1 MAIKLISDSTCD
13 LTPEL
18 LERYDI
24 TLAPLYVTQDGVT
37 RRDGVDIHP
46 QDIFDHVAAGGS
58 LPSTSAVNIADYQ
71 ELFAKYAQEYDAVIH
86 FNIGQSFSA
95 CHQNAVIAA
104 EDFGNVYVVDTRNL
118 TMGQGLLVVEAAE
131 AARRGM
137 AAQDIVEMV
146 NSLIDKVATTFVV
159 DRLDYLAK
167 GGRCSSVVALGA
179 NLLKLK
185 PCIVLSDGKMAVGK
199 KYRGVF
205 DKVLLDY
212 VWDQL
217 GSGDYRRDRCVIV
230 HAACKPETVAAVQA
244 VVDEYGFDEV
254 IVAEA
259 GCTISSHCGPN
270 TLGVLFLKK

>member
-131 AARRGM
+131 AARRGV

-212 VWDQL
+212 VRDQL

>member
-71 ELFAKYAQEYDAVIH
+71 ELFSKYAQEYEAVIH
-86 FNIGQSFSA
+86 FNIGQGFSA

-104 EDFGNVYVVDTRNL
+104 EDFDNVYVVDTRNL

-146 NSLIDKVATTFVV
+146 NGLIDKVATTFVV

-212 VWDQL
+212 VRDQL
-217 GSGDYRRDRCVIV
+217 GSVDYRRDRCVIV

>member
-18 LERYDI
+18 LERYGV

-71 ELFAKYAQEYDAVIH
+71 ALFAKYAQEYEAVIH
-86 FNIGQSFSA
+86 FNIGQGFSA

-104 EDFGNVYVVDTRNL
+104 EDFDNVYVVDTRNL

-146 NSLIDKVATTFVV
+146 NGLIDKVATTFVV

-167 GGRCSSVVALGA
+167 GGRCSSEVALGA

-185 PCIVLSDGKMAVGK
+185 PCIVLADGKMSVGK
-199 KYRGVF
+199 KYRGTF
-205 DKVLLDY
+205 EKILPDFIKDRLA
-212 VWDQL
+212 
-217 GSGDYRRDRCVIV
+217 GDGYRKDRCYLVY
-230 HAACKPETVAAVQA
+230 AACKDETIASLKELV
-244 VVDEYGFDEV
+244 ESYGFGEV
-254 IVAEA
+254 LVAEA
-259 GCTISSHCGPN
+259 GCTISSHCGPG
-270 TLGVLFLKK
+270 TVGFVLLRK

>member
-71 ELFAKYAQEYDAVIH
+71 ELFSKYAQEYEAVIH
-86 FNIGQSFSA
+86 FNIGQGFSA

-104 EDFGNVYVVDTRNL
+104 EDFDNVYVVDTRNL

-146 NSLIDKVATTFVV
+146 NGLIDEVATTFVV
-159 DRLDYLAK
+159 DRLDFLAK

-185 PCIVLSDGKMAVGK
+185 PCIVLADGKMSVGK
-199 KYRGVF
+199 KYRGTF
-205 DKVLLDY
+205 EKILPDFIKDRLA
-212 VWDQL
+212 
-217 GSGDYRRDRCVIV
+217 GDGYRKDRCYLVY
-230 HAACKPETVAAVQA
+230 AACKDETIASLKELV
-244 VVDEYGFDEV
+244 ESYGFGEV
-254 IVAEA
+254 LVAEA
-259 GCTISSHCGPN
+259 GCTISSHCGPG
-270 TLGVLFLKK
+270 TVGFVLLRK

>member
-46 QDIFDHVAAGGS
+46 QDIFAHVAAGGS

-71 ELFAKYAQEYDAVIH
+71 ELFAKYAQEYEAVIH
-86 FNIGQSFSA
+86 FNIGQNFSA

-104 EDFGNVYVVDTRNL
+104 EDFDNVYVVDTRNL
-118 TMGQGLLVVEAAE
+118 TMGQGLLVIEAAE
-131 AARRGM
+131 AARRG
-137 AAQDIVEMV
+137 AKAQDIVTMV
-146 NSLIDKVATTFVV
+146 GGLIDKVATTFVV

-199 KYRGVF
+199 KYRGLF
-205 DKVLLDY
+205 DKILPDY
-212 VWDQL
+212 VRDQL
-217 GSGDYRRDRCVIV
+217 SAGDYRKERCVIV
-230 HAACKPETVAAVQA
+230 HAACKPDTVAAVRDL
-244 VVDEYGFDEV
+244 VSGYGFDEV
-254 IVAEA
+254 IVGEA

-270 TLGVLFLKK
+270 TLGVLFLRK

>member
-71 ELFAKYAQEYDAVIH
+71 ELFSKYAQEYEAVIH
-86 FNIGQSFSA
+86 FNIGQGFSA

-104 EDFGNVYVVDTRNL
+104 EDFDNVYVVDTRNL

-146 NSLIDKVATTFVV
+146 NGLIDKVATTFVV

-167 GGRCSSVVALGA
+167 GGAL
-179 NLLKLK
+179 LLCGGPGGQPAQAQALHR
-185 PCIVLSDGKMAVGK
+185 AV
-199 KYRGVF
+199 
-205 DKVLLDY
+205 
-212 VWDQL
+212 
-217 GSGDYRRDRCVIV
+217 
-230 HAACKPETVAAVQA
+230 
-244 VVDEYGFDEV
+244 
-254 IVAEA
+254 
-259 GCTISSHCGPN
+259 
-270 TLGVLFLKK
+270 

>member
-212 VWDQL
+212 VRDQL
-217 GSGDYRRDRCVIV
+217 GSVDYRRDRCVIV
-230 HAACKPETVAAVQA
+230 HAACKPETVAAVRA

-254 IVAEA
+254 IVGEA

>member
-1 MAIKLISDSTCD
+1 MAIKITSDSTCD

-24 TLAPLYVTQDGVT
+24 TLTPLYVTQDGKT
-37 RRDGVDIHP
+37 GRDGVDICP
-46 QDIFDHVAAGGS
+46 EDIFAHVSAGGN
-58 LPSTSAVNIADYQ
+58 LPTTAAVNVADYQ
-71 ELFAKYAQEYDAVIH
+71 EVFGKYAQDYEAVIH
-86 FNIGQSFSA
+86 FNIGQNFSA

-104 EDFGNVYVVDTRNL
+104 EDFDNVYVVDTRNL

-131 AARRGM
+131 AALRGEK
-137 AAQDIVEMV
+137 APDIVTMV
-146 NSLIDKVATTFVV
+146 EGLMDKVSTTFVV

-205 DKVLLDY
+205 DKVLPDY
-212 VWDQL
+212 VRDQL
-217 GSGDYRRDRCVIV
+217 GSGDYRKDRCVIV
-230 HAACKPETVAAVQA
+230 HAACRPETVAAVRA
-244 VVDEYGFDEV
+244 VVDGYGFDEV
-254 IVAEA
+254 IVGEA
-259 GCTISSHCGPN
+259 GCTISAHCGPN
-270 TLGVLFLKK
+270 TLGVLFLRK

>member
-1 MAIKLISDSTCD
+1 MAIKITSDSTCD

-24 TLAPLYVTQDGVT
+24 TLTPLYVTQDGKT
-37 RRDGVDIHP
+37 GRDGVDICP
-46 QDIFDHVAAGGS
+46 EDIFAHVSAGGN
-58 LPSTSAVNIADYQ
+58 LPTTAAVNVADYQ
-71 ELFAKYAQEYDAVIH
+71 EVFGKYAQDYEAVIH
-86 FNIGQSFSA
+86 FNIGQNFSA

-104 EDFGNVYVVDTRNL
+104 EDFDNVYVVDTRNL

-131 AARRGM
+131 AALRGEK
-137 AAQDIVEMV
+137 APDIVTMV
-146 NSLIDKVATTFVV
+146 EGLMDKVSTTFVV

-205 DKVLLDY
+205 DKVLPDY
-212 VWDQL
+212 VRDQL
-217 GSGDYRRDRCVIV
+217 GSGDYRKNRCVIV
-230 HAACKPETVAAVQA
+230 HAACRPETVAAVRA
-244 VVDEYGFDEV
+244 VVDGYGFDEV
-254 IVAEA
+254 IVGEA
-259 GCTISSHCGPN
+259 GCTISAHCGPN
-270 TLGVLFLKK
+270 TLGVLFLRK

>member
-71 ELFAKYAQEYDAVIH
+71 ELFSKYAQEYEAVIH
-86 FNIGQSFSA
+86 FNIGQGFSA

-104 EDFGNVYVVDTRNL
+104 EDFDNVYVVDTRNL

-131 AARRGM
+131 AAR
-137 AAQDIVEMV
+137 
-146 NSLIDKVATTFVV
+146 
-159 DRLDYLAK
+159 
-167 GGRCSSVVALGA
+167 SV
-179 NLLKLK
+179 
-185 PCIVLSDGKMAVGK
+185 S
-199 KYRGVF
+199 RGVYVCF
-205 DKVLLDY
+205 PPPWDGGPRHRGDDEQPHRQGGHHLRGGPAGLFGQGGALLLCGGPGG
-212 VWDQL
+212 QPAQAQAL
-217 GSGDYRRDRCVIV
+217 HR
-230 HAACKPETVAAVQA
+230 AV
-244 VVDEYGFDEV
+244 
-254 IVAEA
+254 
-259 GCTISSHCGPN
+259 
-270 TLGVLFLKK
+270 

>member
-71 ELFAKYAQEYDAVIH
+71 ELFSKYAQEYEAVIH
-86 FNIGQSFSA
+86 FNIGQGFSA

-104 EDFGNVYVVDTRNL
+104 EDFDNVYVVDTRNL

-137 AAQDIVEMV
+137 AAQDIVEMM

-167 GGRCSSVVALGA
+167 GGRCSFVVALGA

-212 VWDQL
+212 VRDQL
-217 GSGDYRRDRCVIV
+217 GSVDYRRDRCVIV
-230 HAACKPETVAAVQA
+230 HAACKPETVAAVRA

-254 IVAEA
+254 IVGEA

>member
-71 ELFAKYAQEYDAVIH
+71 ELFSKYAQEYEAVIH
-86 FNIGQSFSA
+86 FNIGQGFSA

-104 EDFGNVYVVDTRNL
+104 EDFDNVYVVDTRNL

-137 AAQDIVEMV
+137 AAQDIVEMM

-212 VWDQL
+212 VRDQL
-217 GSGDYRRDRCVIV
+217 GPGDYRRDWCVIV

-254 IVAEA
+254 IVGEA

>member
-212 VWDQL
+212 VQDQL

>member
-212 VWDQL
+212 VRDQL
-217 GSGDYRRDRCVIV
+217 GSVDYRRDRCVIV

>member
-159 DRLDYLAK
+159 DRLYYLAK

-179 NLLKLK
+179 NLSSSSPASCCLTARWRWERSTGAFLTRSYWTMCGISWA
-185 PCIVLSDGKMAVGK
+185 PATTAGTGASLSTPPAS
-199 KYRGVF
+199 RRRWPRF
-205 DKVLLDY
+205 RPWWTSTALTRSS
-212 VWDQL
+212 WR
-217 GSGDYRRDRCVIV
+217 RRDVPSPPT
-230 HAACKPETVAAVQA
+230 AGPTPWAC
-244 VVDEYGFDEV
+244 
-254 IVAEA
+254 
-259 GCTISSHCGPN
+259 CS
-270 TLGVLFLKK
+270 

>member
-71 ELFAKYAQEYDAVIH
+71 ELFSKYAQEYEAVIH
-86 FNIGQSFSA
+86 FNIGQGFSA

-104 EDFGNVYVVDTRNL
+104 EDFDNVYVVDTRNL

-137 AAQDIVEMV
+137 AAQDIVEMM

-185 PCIVLSDGKMAVGK
+185 PCSVLSDGKMAVGK

-212 VWDQL
+212 VRDQL
-217 GSGDYRRDRCVIV
+217 GSVDYRRDRCVIV
-230 HAACKPETVAAVQA
+230 HAACKPETVAAVRA

-254 IVAEA
+254 IVGEA

>member
-71 ELFAKYAQEYDAVIH
+71 ELFSKYAQEYEAVIH
-86 FNIGQSFSA
+86 FNIGQGFSA

-104 EDFGNVYVVDTRNL
+104 EDFDNVYVVDTRNL

-137 AAQDIVEMV
+137 AAQDIVEMM

-212 VWDQL
+212 VRDQL
-217 GSGDYRRDRCVIV
+217 GSVDYRRDRCVIV
-230 HAACKPETVAAVQA
+230 HAACKPETVAAVRA

-254 IVAEA
+254 IVGEA

>member
-1 MAIKLISDSTCD
+1 MAIKITSDSTCD

-24 TLAPLYVTQDGVT
+24 TLTPLYVTQDGKT
-37 RRDGVDIHP
+37 GRDGVDICP
-46 QDIFDHVAAGGS
+46 EDIFAHVSVGGN
-58 LPSTSAVNIADYQ
+58 LPTTAAVNVADYQ
-71 ELFAKYAQEYDAVIH
+71 EVFGKYAQDYEAVIH
-86 FNIGQSFSA
+86 FNIGQNFSA

-104 EDFGNVYVVDTRNL
+104 EDFDNVYVVDTRNL

-131 AARRGM
+131 AALRGEK
-137 AAQDIVEMV
+137 APDIVTMV
-146 NSLIDKVATTFVV
+146 EGLMDKVSTTFVV

-205 DKVLLDY
+205 DKVLPDY
-212 VWDQL
+212 VRDQL
-217 GSGDYRRDRCVIV
+217 GSGDYRKDRCVIV
-230 HAACKPETVAAVQA
+230 HAACRPETVAAVRA
-244 VVDEYGFDEV
+244 VVDGYGFDEV
-254 IVAEA
+254 IVGEA
-259 GCTISSHCGPN
+259 GCTISAHCGPN
-270 TLGVLFLKK
+270 TLGVLFLRK